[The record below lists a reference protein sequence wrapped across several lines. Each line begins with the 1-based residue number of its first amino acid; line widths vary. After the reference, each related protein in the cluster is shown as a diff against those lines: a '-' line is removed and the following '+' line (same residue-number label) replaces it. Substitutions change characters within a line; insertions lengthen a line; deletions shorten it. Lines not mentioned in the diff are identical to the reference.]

1 MNQMEQYFVVR
12 RTEEKDEQF
21 AVIDAMSL
29 AEARAIFKVRYD
41 EFDITNEEIKE
52 ETFFIFKLD
61 GDLKYDEN
69 NRVLLSEVV
78 GDMAITSRWQQ

>member
-1 MNQMEQYFVVR
+1 MEQYFVVR

>member
-29 AEARAIFKVRYD
+29 AEAKAIFKVRYD